1 MFPLSVVRM
10 LSVNSRGAMTQKLQ
24 KGVHTIVQPSR
35 QKALRKYIVFRI
47 KAIEFLDILALFRS
61 LRSISMSQEELTA
74 VRAQVPPALTPLVS
88 FFEFRPPRFA
98 ADSLRT
104 VAVSWFALFI
114 DTNGMDAIE
123 LWSEVFP
130 QYADQTQEAWKR
142 MKPEWNELK
151 GFRDSAGFHA
161 DKPTRF
167 FGARFNLRKEW
178 PKVESALRE
187 FDELLRFF
195 LKAERELASE
205 LEAAPDSLLD
215 ELEVAHGA
223 PFKREQFKAYLM
235 LEEFKALPSAA
246 APG

>member
-1 MFPLSVVRM
+1 MIEP
-10 LSVNSRGAMTQKLQ
+10 T
-24 KGVHTIVQPSR
+24 R
-35 QKALRKYIVFRI
+35 QQALRKYIVFRI

-74 VRAQVPPALTPLVS
+74 VRTQVPPALAPLLS

-104 VAVSWFALFI
+104 VALSWFALFI
-114 DTNGMDAIE
+114 DTNGMDAIK
-123 LWSEVFP
+123 LWCDVFP
-130 QYADQTQEAWKR
+130 QYADQTQAAWER
-142 MKPEWNELK
+142 MKPEWDVLK

-187 FDELLRFF
+187 FDELLRFL
-195 LKAERELASE
+195 LKAELELAAE
-205 LEAAPDSLLD
+205 LEPTLDSLLD
-215 ELEVAHGA
+215 ELEIAHGA

-235 LEEFKALPSAA
+235 LETFNAE
-246 APG
+246 